1 MSGPHLGQPFRTG
14 RRERGTGTRLVF
26 AGNLLRQP
34 AYADTTHRVVGSLD
48 NADFVMENAFWLG
61 VFPGLTD
68 SHIDYVV
75 DVVHELAA

>member
-1 MSGPHLGQPFRTG
+1 
-14 RRERGTGTRLVF
+14 
-26 AGNLLRQP
+26 
-34 AYADTTHRVVGSLD
+34 VVGSLD

-68 SHIDYVV
+68 AHIDYVV